1 MSSGRRVLVL
11 GAGVSGLSSAVRL
24 VEAGYS
30 VEIWARERP
39 PHTTSAV
46 AAAIW
51 YPYLAEPPERVL
63 AWAGVT
69 LHEFARLSADPAT
82 GIIMREGV
90 EVLPEA
96 VPDPAWAS
104 VVPGFRHARSDEL
117 PAGFTDGYV
126 MRLPVIDMSIYLGWL
141 EQQVLA
147 AGATLLERS
156 IQSFDEVRGAADV
169 VVNCTGLGARD
180 LCHDPS
186 LVGVRGQ
193 IVVVDGSEGSTFLI
207 DEATLSYIIPRVHD
221 TVLGGTADENVCDAR
236 VDDQTAASIL
246 DRCRQLMPA
255 LARAPVRGHKV
266 GIRPCRTTVRL
277 ERESLGGVSV
287 VHNYG
292 HGGSGVTLSWG
303 CADEVVA
310 LASAST

>member
-1 MSSGRRVLVL
+1 MSSGRRILVL

-24 VEAGYS
+24 LEAGYS
-30 VEIWARERP
+30 VEIRARERP
-39 PHTTSAV
+39 ADTTSAV

-51 YPYLAEPPERVL
+51 YPYLAEPADRVL
-63 AWAGVT
+63 AWSGVT
-69 LHEFARLSADPAT
+69 LHEFVRLSADPAT
-82 GIIMREGV
+82 GIILREGV
-90 EVLPEA
+90 EVFREA
-96 VPDPAWAS
+96 VTDPAWAP
-104 VVPGFRHARSDEL
+104 VVPGFRHARSNEL

-141 EQQVLA
+141 ERQVLA
-147 AGATLLERS
+147 AGATLIERS
-156 IQSFDEVRGAADV
+156 VQSFEDVRGVADLI
-169 VVNCTGLGARD
+169 VNCTGLGARD
-180 LCHDPS
+180 LCHDQA

-193 IVVVDGSEGSTFLI
+193 TVVVDGSEVSTFLI
-207 DEATLSYIIPRVHD
+207 DESTLSYIIPRVHD
-221 TVLGGTADENVCDAR
+221 TVLGGTADENACDAR
-236 VDDQTAASIL
+236 VDDRTAASII
-246 DRCRQLMPA
+246 DRCGRLMPA

-277 ERESLGGVSV
+277 EWESLGGISL

-310 LASAST
+310 LASATT